1 MNLMKNRP
9 KHFIM
14 NYKNGV
20 KMGIINKENIKKAL
34 TNPFLFVVLILLIII
49 ALGQSFALW
58 CLIGALIAIP
68 FALFGKDSNSVI
80 QFFCKDSSWKIKS
93 MNSLSTILGDYI
105 LWIIGASLIVWAL
118 LNFTEKGKEILSL
131 LD

>member
-1 MNLMKNRP
+1 MNLMKSRL
-9 KHFIM
+9 KHFIT

>member
-1 MNLMKNRP
+1 
-9 KHFIM
+9 
-14 NYKNGV
+14 
-20 KMGIINKENIKKAL
+20 MGIINKENIKKAL

-49 ALGQSFALW
+49 ALGQSFAFG

-68 FALFGKDSNSVI
+68 FALLGKESNSVI

-93 MNSLSTILGDYI
+93 MNSLSVILGDYI
-105 LWIIGASLIVWAL
+105 LWIIGASLVVWAL
-118 LNFTEKGKEILSL
+118 LNFTAKGKEILSL

>member
-1 MNLMKNRP
+1 
-9 KHFIM
+9 
-14 NYKNGV
+14 
-20 KMGIINKENIKKAL
+20 MGIINKENIKKSL

-68 FALFGKDSNSVI
+68 FALFGKDSNSLI
-80 QFFCKDSSWKIKS
+80 HFFCKDSSWKIKS

-105 LWIIGASLIVWAL
+105 LWIIVVSLIAWAL

-131 LD
+131 FD

>member
-1 MNLMKNRP
+1 
-9 KHFIM
+9 
-14 NYKNGV
+14 
-20 KMGIINKENIKKAL
+20 MGIINKENIRKAL